1 MSSPAVVGAA
11 RVVFG
16 ADTSEF
22 DSAAK
27 GVEGVLG
34 RLVDRFQ
41 AVEARLK
48 RLGTGATVGIT
59 LPFAA
64 MVRAVDKTAGS
75 FEGQMKRVEAA
86 LDSVSGE
93 QLRQLSDQ
101 ARNLGPAVGKGATEA
116 AQGIEEL
123 GLAGLSTSDILG
135 GGLKATLDLAA
146 AGMVEVA
153 PAAGLVTDVMGQF
166 KKTAGD
172 LPAVVQN
179 VVGAMDASKFGFSD
193 FAGAVAQ
200 GGGVAASAGIS
211 FNDFATAVAAT
222 SNQFSSGTDAGTS
235 FKTYIQSLVGNS
247 DEAKFAMKKL
257 GIEFFDAQGRMKPLA
272 EQADILRKAL
282 GNLTDQ
288 SKTDAL
294 KTIFGSDAART
305 AIGLMEQGREGFE
318 KFAATVAGGDVEAKI
333 AKRLE
338 GSEAA
343 SKRIANAWESLK
355 IAFGIEG
362 GLLSPLTALKNG
374 YASLLETIAHASPA
388 VLKLGAVFS
397 ALSAALGPLLLVLG
411 NVAALVLARFVS
423 GFGLVGRVLALLI
436 SPITTIVG
444 MLGEMGLMRVITL
457 LAGRVAA
464 FLGPVGLAI
473 SAFLLFKDTLIN
485 VLGQV
490 WAKMTATL
498 GPPLEA
504 IVEKVKAL
512 FGSLAGGP
520 IGSAIAFIASAL
532 GTLADVI
539 GTVLGGVLLIFGEL
553 LVRTLKAGMELF
565 SGWID
570 AAQGLVDAFSSLVTG
585 DFSGAWDALLRVV
598 SGVCDGIVNAV
609 IALVPDME
617 VPLRASYEAAK
628 AWLAD
633 GFANVGT
640 WLATAVQGMVD
651 YVAAALPNVVASAK
665 SVYEG
670 VKGWLVDKFGKLLE
684 WIGSA
689 AKWIGDKYAALK
701 KNLGFGDSEKSK
713 DAPAPPPAPAP
724 KPAPA
729 SGPKRSVDFEKP
741 AKAKKTPKG
750 RNTTYD
756 AGNREQLRDQV
767 ELEAARLRGDREAEQ
782 AIIDRLDLSKQVE
795 AYQRTGLSLDRAR
808 AAAQRDMNDLAAAR
822 AVQTAKEIA
831 DEQANV
837 ALDVAQLDENVKLE
851 ESLSR
856 QAELKRRIAFYYAQ
870 THDLAK
876 ATALAEADQKSVDDA
891 RTRVRERWLKDD
903 ADDRALRLAQARGD
917 SEEQIR
923 QLQRVIDVRRR
934 ARELEREGG
943 MSPEK
948 AQAQAM
954 TEAMQDEQARQ
965 QGIFRETFKGALR
978 AAMDGD
984 LGGFVKNWWKDRVAK
999 GLEEALNSL
1008 SDLIA
1013 SLFSKAGR
1021 GGSTSGGG
1029 IAGAI
1034 GDLFGK
1040 IFGKGG
1046 STYGGIDD
1054 SDLPSSTWEPDRSSL
1069 PDLSKLPAFATGG
1082 SFKIGGS
1089 SGIDRNLVM
1098 FRGTVG
1104 EHVNVTKGNDGG
1116 PVGSTTIYAPLQM
1129 QGAVDLATRDYADRI
1144 AHAHAQNV
1152 KTAIQQ
1158 AERRRA

>member
-22 DSAAK
+22 DSAAR

-34 RLVDRFQ
+34 RLVDKFQ

-48 RLGTGATVGIT
+48 RLGTGATIGIT

-86 LDSVSGE
+86 LDNVTGD
-93 QLRQLSDQ
+93 QLNQLSDQ
-101 ARNLGPAVGKGATEA
+101 ARTLGPAVGKGATEA

-123 GLAGLSTSDILG
+123 GLAGVSTADILG

-166 KKTAGD
+166 HKTAAD
-172 LPAVVQN
+172 LPTVVAN
-179 VVGAMDASKFGFSD
+179 VTGSLDASKFGFED

-200 GGGVAASAGIS
+200 GGGVAAAANVS
-211 FNDFATAVAAT
+211 FLDFATAIAAT

-247 DEAKFAMKKL
+247 DEAKAAMKKL
-257 GIEFFDAQGRMKPLA
+257 GIEFFDAQGRMKPVA
-272 EQADILRKAL
+272 EQAEILRKAL
-282 GNLTDQ
+282 GDLTDQ
-288 SKTDAL
+288 SKTEAL

-318 KFAATVAGGDVEAKI
+318 KMQATVAGGDVEAKI

-362 GLLSPLTALKNG
+362 GLLTPLTALKNG
-374 YASLLETIAHASPA
+374 YASLLETISRASPA
-388 VLKLGAVFS
+388 ALKVGAVFS
-397 ALSAALGPLLLVLG
+397 ALSAAIGPLLLVLG

-423 GFGLVGRVLALLI
+423 GFGIVGRVIALLI
-436 SPITTIVG
+436 SPISTIIG
-444 MLGEMGLMRVITL
+444 MLGEMGLMRVITM
-457 LAGRVAA
+457 LAGRFAA
-464 FLGPVGLAI
+464 FLGPVGIAI
-473 SAFLLFKDTLIN
+473 SAFLLFKDTLLN

-490 WAKMTATL
+490 WDKMQSTL

-504 IVEKVKAL
+504 IIAKVQGIFA
-512 FGSLAGGP
+512 SLSGGP
-520 IGSAIAFIASAL
+520 VCSAIGFVVSAL

-565 SGWID
+565 SGWLD
-570 AAQGLVDAFSSLVTG
+570 AAQALVDAFSALVTG

-617 VPLRASYEAAK
+617 VPLRATYEAAK
-628 AWLAD
+628 AWLSD
-633 GFANVGT
+633 GFSSIGT
-640 WLATAVQGMVD
+640 WLASAVQGMVD
-651 YVAAALPNVVASAK
+651 YVASAFPNVVAAAK
-665 SVYEG
+665 GVYEG

-701 KNLGFGDSEKSK
+701 KNLGFGDSENSK
-713 DAPAPPPAPAP
+713 DAPAPPAAPAP
-724 KPAPA
+724 KSVPS
-729 SGPKRSVDFEKP
+729 SGTKRAVDFEKP
-741 AKAKKTPKG
+741 AKAKKAPKG

-782 AIIDRLDLSKQVE
+782 AIIDRLDLSKQIE
-795 AYQRTGLSLDRAR
+795 AYQRTGLGLDQAR
-808 AAAQRDMNDLAAAR
+808 AVAQRDMADLAAAR
-822 AVQTAKEIA
+822 AVQAAKEIA
-831 DEQANV
+831 DEQAGV
-837 ALDVAQLDENVKLE
+837 ALDVAQLDNNAKLE
-851 ESLSR
+851 DSLSR

-876 ATALAEADQKSVDDA
+876 ATALAEADQQSVDAA
-891 RTRVRERWLKDD
+891 RARVRQRWMQDD
-903 ADDRALRLAQARGD
+903 ANDRALRLAQARGD
-917 SEEQIR
+917 TDEQLR
-923 QLQRVIDVRRR
+923 QLQRVIDVRKR
-934 ARELEREGG
+934 ARELEREGN
-943 MSPEK
+943 MTPEQ
-948 AQAQAM
+948 AQAQAI

-965 QGIFRETFKGALR
+965 QGILRETFKGALR

-1013 SLFSKAGR
+1013 SLFSRAGSR
-1021 GGSTSGGG
+1021 GGDGGG
-1029 IAGAI
+1029 IVGALGNILGKVFGGRSGPTYASPFAGD
-1034 GDLFGK
+1034 GD
-1040 IFGKGG
+1040 I
-1046 STYGGIDD
+1046 
-1054 SDLPSSTWEPDRSSL
+1054 
-1069 PDLSKLPAFATGG
+1069 SKLPGFATGG

-1089 SGIDRNLVM
+1089 AGIDRNLVM

-1104 EHVNVTKGNDGG
+1104 EHVNVTKGNENDNGPMGG
-1116 PVGSTTIYAPLQM
+1116 MTFQQNINFTG
-1129 QGAVDLATRDYADRI
+1129 GVDLATRDEVARM
-1144 AHAHAQNV
+1144 AAATKQQTL
-1152 KTAIQQ
+1152 KAISE
-1158 AERRRA
+1158 ANRRR

>member
-1 MSSPAVVGAA
+1 MSNTAVVGAA
-11 RVVFG
+11 RIVFG
-16 ADTSEF
+16 ADTSDF
-22 DSAAK
+22 DSKAK

-34 RLVDRFQ
+34 RLVDRFE
-41 AVEARLK
+41 AFEARLK
-48 RLGTGATVGIT
+48 RIGTGATVGIT

-64 MVRAVDKTAGS
+64 MTRAVDKTAGS

-86 LDSVSGE
+86 LDSINGD
-93 QLRQLSDQ
+93 QLKQLSDQ

-123 GLAGLSTSDILG
+123 GLAGVSTSDILG

-166 KKTAGD
+166 KKTAAD
-172 LPAVVQN
+172 LPSVVQN
-179 VVGAMDASKFGFSD
+179 VVGAMDASKFGFDD

-222 SNQFSSGTDAGTS
+222 STQFSSGTDAGTS

-257 GIEFFDAQGRMKPLA
+257 GISFFDAQGRMKPLA
-272 EQADILRKAL
+272 EQAAILRKAL
-282 GNLTDQ
+282 GDLTDQ
-288 SKTDAL
+288 SKTDEL

-318 KFAATVAGGDVEAKI
+318 KLQATVAGGDVEAKI

-362 GLLSPLTALKNG
+362 GLLAPLTALKNG
-374 YASLLETIAHASPA
+374 YASLLEAVSRASPA

-397 ALSAALGPLLLVLG
+397 ALTAAMGPLLLVLG
-411 NVAALVLARFVS
+411 NVAAILIARFVS
-423 GFGLVGRVLALLI
+423 GFGIIGRVVALLV
-436 SPITTIVG
+436 SPISTIVG

-457 LAGRVAA
+457 LAGRFAA
-464 FLGPVGLAI
+464 FLGPVGIAI
-473 SAFLLFKDTLIN
+473 SAFLLFKDTILN

-490 WAKMTATL
+490 WDKMQATL
-498 GPPLEA
+498 GPPLGT
-504 IVEKVKAL
+504 IIGKVQGIFA
-512 FGSLAGGP
+512 SLSGGP
-520 IGSAIAFIASAL
+520 IGSAIGFVVSAL

-553 LVRTLKAGMELF
+553 LVRALKAGMELF
-565 SGWID
+565 SGWLD
-570 AAQGLVDAFSSLVTG
+570 AARALVDAFSALVTG

-617 VPLRASYEAAK
+617 VPLRATYEAAK
-628 AWLAD
+628 AWLSD
-633 GFANVGT
+633 GFASIGQWVSS
-640 WLATAVQGMVD
+640 AVQGMVD
-651 YVAAALPNVVASAK
+651 YVAAAFPNVVAAAK

-670 VKGWLVDKFGKLLE
+670 VKGWLVDKFGKVME

-689 AKWIGDKYAALK
+689 AKWIGDEFQAMK
-701 KNLGFGDSEKSK
+701 KNLGLGGATPRQA
-713 DAPAPPPAPAP
+713 APRPPAAPKAPP
-724 KPAPA
+724 A
-729 SGPKRSVDFEKP
+729 SSQAKRSVDFEKP
-741 AKAKKTPKG
+741 KKEKKERKG
-750 RNTTYD
+750 RNTAYD
-756 AGNREQLRDQV
+756 ADNREQLADQV
-767 ELEAARLRGDREAEQ
+767 ALEAARLRGDREAEQ
-782 AIIDRLDLSKQVE
+782 AIQDRLDLSKQIE
-795 AYQRTGLSLDRAR
+795 AYQRTGLSIDQAR
-808 AAAQRDMNDLAAAR
+808 TAAQRDMTILAAAR
-822 AVQTAKEIA
+822 ATQAAKEIA
-831 DEQANV
+831 DEKAGV
-837 ALDVAQLDENVKLE
+837 ALDVAHLDENAKLE
-851 ESLSR
+851 DSLSR

-876 ATALAEADQKSVDDA
+876 ATALAEADQQSIDDA
-891 RTRVRERWLKDD
+891 RARVRQRWLQDD
-903 ADDRALRLAQARGD
+903 ANDRALRLAQTRGD
-917 SEEQIR
+917 TDEQLR
-923 QLQRVIDVRRR
+923 QLQRVIDVRKR
-934 ARELEREGG
+934 ARELEREGNMTPG
-943 MSPEK
+943 Q

-954 TEAMQDEQARQ
+954 TEAMQYEQARQ

-984 LGGFVKNWWKDRVAK
+984 LGGFVKNWWKDRVAR

-1013 SLFSKAGR
+1013 SLFSRAGSR
-1021 GGSTSGGG
+1021 SSEGGGLAGALGDILGKVFGGSKRPTYASPF
-1029 IAGAI
+1029 AGD
-1034 GDLFGK
+1034 G
-1040 IFGKGG
+1040 
-1046 STYGGIDD
+1046 
-1054 SDLPSSTWEPDRSSL
+1054 
-1069 PDLSKLPAFATGG
+1069 DLSKLPAFATGG

-1116 PVGSTTIYAPLQM
+1116 PVGSITIYAPLQM
-1129 QGAVDLATRDYADRI
+1129 QGAVDLATREYADRI

-1152 KTAIQQ
+1152 KAAIQQ
-1158 AERRRA
+1158 ADRRRA